1 MSKRKQCMA
10 LRKLVKS
17 PSRIKIAL
25 VPRVDAP
32 AQEEE
37 EWTPLPGPAPV
48 WEFRGRGDSTDEECL
63 GYTTIK
69 TSGRTNKE

>member
-1 MSKRKQCMA
+1 MSKRKQRMA

-17 PSRIKIAL
+17 PTRMKISL
-25 VPRVDAP
+25 VPRRVDAP
-32 AQEEE
+32 AQE

-48 WEFRGRGDSTDEECL
+48 WEFRGRGDSTDEECH